1 MRYTSFCKELRLA
14 KPARASQTQF
24 KSYFSGDFPCLLLS
38 PSTAVSISAHSLSP
52 MAVAAAFRA
61 PLAIQT
67 SAPSPP
73 AKDAAARAAQQ
84 FDQQF
89 DREIVSDLSSE
100 YTSACDLTP
109 ALRRFFAAVAR
120 GQAKPKAANTLA
132 YLGQIMVQ
140 SIHLAQN
147 QCIKAFGNRAG
158 SKLSPAT
165 PTQRDA
171 QPSRRRTKPRIRSQ
185 HQQPR

>member
-1 MRYTSFCKELRLA
+1 MSATFSIDRRIYLCAFTFADGRRCRIPRSAGHPDLCTF
-14 KPARASQTQF
+14 PAR
-24 KSYFSGDFPCLLLS
+24 
-38 PSTAVSISAHSLSP
+38 
-52 MAVAAAFRA
+52 
-61 PLAIQT
+61 
-67 SAPSPP
+67 
-73 AKDAAARAAQQ
+73 KDAAARAAQQ

-89 DREIVSDLSSE
+89 DREIVS
-100 YTSACDLTP
+100 
-109 ALRRFFAAVAR
+109 
-120 GQAKPKAANTLA
+120 KAANTLA

>member
-1 MRYTSFCKELRLA
+1 MSAT
-14 KPARASQTQF
+14 
-24 KSYFSGDFPCLLLS
+24 FSIDRRIYLCAFTFADGRRCRIPR
-38 PSTAVSISAHSLSP
+38 SAGHPDLCT
-52 MAVAAAFRA
+52 F
-61 PLAIQT
+61 
-67 SAPSPP
+67 P